1 MPTFDSGNASS
12 GPAVSGPT
20 LLPPTD
26 AVPLPMPIAPGEPN
40 PAGDGG
46 RLRIVAGTDADDRL
60 VLDGR
65 VAFGGAGN
73 DTFVLTSTHG
83 DVDGPEHLGTIMDF
97 QAGDKLDLSQLG
109 EKAAELGRTADAKG
123 GERVSIDF
131 DGDGKEDG
139 FVIVHQ
145 RGEIA
150 PDDTGVISPPSD
162 GEFHILPY
170 PMPGDDGVVTILPY
184 PMPTDGEV
192 TILPVAFSID
202 EGGVAG
208 AVSVGLRTLS
218 IDWIVSA

>member
-1 MPTFDSGNASS
+1 MPTLDPGNISS

-26 AVPLPMPIAPGEPN
+26 AVPMPMPMPIAPGEPN
-40 PAGDGG
+40 PGDAVL
-46 RLRIVAGTDADDRL
+46 LRIVAGTDEDDRL

-65 VAFGGAGN
+65 VAFGDEGN
-73 DTFVLTSTHG
+73 DTFVLTSAHG

-97 QAGDKLDLSQLG
+97 QAGDTLDLSQLG
-109 EKAAELGRTADAKG
+109 DKAAELGRTADAKG

-139 FVIVHQ
+139 FVIVHE

-150 PDDTGVISPPSD
+150 PDDAGVISPPSD

-170 PMPGDDGVVTILPY
+170 PMPTDGPVTI
-184 PMPTDGEV
+184 M
-192 TILPVAFSID
+192 PVAFGIADS
-202 EGGVAG
+202 GMAG
-208 AVSVGLRTLS
+208 EAVTVLRTMS
-218 IDWIVSA
+218 IYWIA